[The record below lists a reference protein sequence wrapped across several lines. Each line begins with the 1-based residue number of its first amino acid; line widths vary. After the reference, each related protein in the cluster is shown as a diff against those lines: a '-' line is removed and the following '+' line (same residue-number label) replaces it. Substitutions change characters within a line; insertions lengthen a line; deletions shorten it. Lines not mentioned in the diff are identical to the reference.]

1 MRRSLQEQQAT
12 PQPGCSHWDA
22 STPTTHAPPTTS
34 SSSTAASDAPDFEA
48 QYNALF
54 ASHRRLVENL
64 QSSLECP
71 VCMETIREA
80 PVPCCRSGHLICS
93 VCVQR
98 TFLCP
103 TCRAPMS
110 LASGQRCVSHSAN
123 RLIDLLP
130 HPCTNRDAGCQVED
144 LLAQLRVH
152 EQCCRFRQVRC
163 PHHHC
168 PASCPLASLQEHLSC
183 HPPPAHPPP
192 LPATQG
198 QPLTLHRHLT
208 HPPALPGETAAF
220 RLRSLEPLRFLHGE
234 QTFYLQT
241 IASRDARH
249 LYSFVQAEG
258 TREECAKYWVTITI
272 ASFNPGHSAQV
283 CQTLR
288 PTPLDLHCYDDL
300 LSIGDAV
307 VLTERAVISMLTYDE
322 ERKRYQF
329 KVEVEVREENGE
341 DKMKNERL

>member
-1 MRRSLQEQQAT
+1 MRRSLQEQQAA
-12 PQPGCSHWDA
+12 PRPGCSHWDA

-152 EQCCRFRQVRC
+152 EQCCRFRQVG
-163 PHHHC
+163 
-168 PASCPLASLQEHLSC
+168 LS
-183 HPPPAHPPP
+183 
-192 LPATQG
+192 
-198 QPLTLHRHLT
+198 
-208 HPPALPGETAAF
+208 
-220 RLRSLEPLRFLHGE
+220 
-234 QTFYLQT
+234 
-241 IASRDARH
+241 
-249 LYSFVQAEG
+249 
-258 TREECAKYWVTITI
+258 
-272 ASFNPGHSAQV
+272 
-283 CQTLR
+283 
-288 PTPLDLHCYDDL
+288 
-300 LSIGDAV
+300 
-307 VLTERAVISMLTYDE
+307 
-322 ERKRYQF
+322 
-329 KVEVEVREENGE
+329 
-341 DKMKNERL
+341 

>member
-1 MRRSLQEQQAT
+1 MQEAA
-12 PQPGCSHWDA
+12 PRPGCSHWDA
-22 STPTTHAPPTTS
+22 PTPATPAPTTS
-34 SSSTAASDAPDFEA
+34 STSTAASDTPDFEA

-152 EQCCRFRQVRC
+152 EQCCRFRQVGLSIMKDSWTVISGSM
-163 PHHHC
+163 PS
-168 PASCPLASLQEHLSC
+168 PSLPCLLPSGESAGAPVMPPTTGPPSPTAGHPGSTT
-183 HPPPAHPPP
+183 HPPPSPHPPTSP
-192 LPATQG
+192 TRRDCCL
-198 QPLTLHRHLT
+198 
-208 HPPALPGETAAF
+208 
-220 RLRSLEPLRFLHGE
+220 SLEIP
-234 QTFYLQT
+234 
-241 IASRDARH
+241 
-249 LYSFVQAEG
+249 
-258 TREECAKYWVTITI
+258 
-272 ASFNPGHSAQV
+272 
-283 CQTLR
+283 
-288 PTPLDLHCYDDL
+288 
-300 LSIGDAV
+300 
-307 VLTERAVISMLTYDE
+307 
-322 ERKRYQF
+322 
-329 KVEVEVREENGE
+329 
-341 DKMKNERL
+341 